1 MTVKKRL
8 LTILVCAVLVIA
20 PLTVSHAGVTTLGI
34 YFCGLAENAAEGTAP
49 RILNGSFEVWQNGS
63 LIGTIRAGQDVLTL
77 TDSADVTIKP
87 VMSTMPE
94 GWNIDPAGYVQK
106 LPDAGNATVPLCV
119 YSAGGEDAAGEN
131 VTGTKTR
138 EPDAES
144 EKDDPAAAEDEAYM
158 PETADDDEIYTGEV
172 VPEMPEATL
181 PPDTLSEAEN
191 GGTVRVR
198 VFNDRNGN
206 GVYAKGEGF
215 ISGVSVTLTDEHG
228 DSLTLT
234 TTDGT
239 PDGILEFANL
249 PESAYTVSVTLPAGY
264 GFTKKGNSGSAI
276 DDSATD
282 TSASGVQDAGVCS
295 VTAGSVT
302 ELAAG
307 VWKTPH
313 ASGFCW
319 NDLNGDGRY
328 QNGEPAIAGVH
339 VQLSGQKNG
348 LQYETYSDADGNWY
362 IDRLKPG
369 FYDLYV
375 DVPSGMMFTRYS
387 AEGGKRS
394 IFTNEGSK
402 RGRKVIDTNKGE
414 SFDGQ
419 NIGFIKSAEIYGIC
433 FLDANYNGLYDEGEE
448 PIPGVK
454 VEAWKQVN
462 DETVATTVS
471 GDDGTFLLTCMR
483 GRTYRLRAV
492 LPDTGITFT
501 KVVANEDGNHFLS
514 RDGRREY
521 YLNEQVINDGE
532 RRYLAVGAIVP
543 ASLSGTAYLDDD
555 LSGTLSGKEKTVSGL
570 AVTLLDEQGNVVA
583 TDRTNVKGKY
593 VFEGLTPGRYQL
605 SLNAKAGY
613 AFTKKGD
620 GSVITNTSA
629 GGGVSDMIEVPMGA
643 DITGMD
649 MGMILPACVSGTL
662 FSDDND
668 NGKRDAGENGLTE
681 VKVHLIAADGTT
693 AFTRNV
699 NRDATYTFDAVMP
712 GEYKL
717 RFELPENAIFA
728 KTVSGGNTFE
738 DLGGYAESEMF
749 SLGSDGKYTAD
760 LCGTLLL
767 GSLDGMTFADTN
779 GSGTRDGDEPA
790 LAGVTLTLTPSRED
804 LESVSVTT
812 GEDGAFAFTGIHPD
826 QWTLRIDMPDGRVIS
841 RTTALKLPL
850 TAGSSGDATAL
861 DIPTGYRV
869 NGEAIGCVIPA
880 SLSGRMWMDENN
892 NGRFDELEMTPEG
905 ETVTVMDD
913 ITGRVFAELQTDAEG
928 RFATAGMI
936 PGSFTVSYTPDKR
949 THGSL
954 PGDSTFDET
963 NGRLEMTGIVLNEN
977 ESADDILLGV
987 VRETSLGGHVWVDLG
1002 GEITALSGAV
1012 IDLNNAQTGETISR
1026 ATSDEDGAYR
1036 FDGLMPLDYE
1046 LTVVMPQDH
1055 AVVLPDDER
1064 LRDGQISVMMYC
1076 DGRNG
1081 SSDPISLKMGVDL
1094 TEEDIGAVLAG
1105 KLGDLCWL
1113 DENGNGWQETDE
1125 PGIPGVKIELMRNGK
1140 TVAETVSDAYG
1151 YYCFTDV
1158 YPAVYT
1164 LRVTPPAEV
1173 RPTEHRTDIP
1183 LIDSAL
1189 IETDDTVCET
1199 EEVSVV
1205 SGKANYNVDLGFI
1218 VRVKGVLPDGL
1229 NEGATRDWSWRPV
1242 KE

>member
-8 LTILVCAVLVIA
+8 LTLLMCAVLVMA
-20 PLTVSHAGVTTLGI
+20 PLTVSRAGVTTLGI
-34 YFCGLAENAAEGTAP
+34 YFCGLAENAGEGTAP
-49 RILNGSFEVWQNGS
+49 QILNGSFEVWQNGS

-77 TDSADVTIKP
+77 TDSADVTIRP

-94 GWNIDPAGYVQK
+94 GWIIDPEGYVQK
-106 LPDAGNATVPLCV
+106 LPEAGNATVPLCV
-119 YSAGGEDAAGEN
+119 YAADGAVIETPAE
-131 VTGTKTR
+131 VKAQ
-138 EPDAES
+138 EPAE
-144 EKDDPAAAEDEAYM
+144 EQKDNMPAADAEDEVYA
-158 PETADDDEIYTGEV
+158 PVQTDSDEIYTGEV
-172 VPEMPEATL
+172 VPEAPEATL
-181 PPDTLSEAEN
+181 PPDTLTAAEN

-206 GVYAKGEGF
+206 GVFAKGEGF
-215 ISGVSVTLTDEHG
+215 ISGVSVTLTDENG

-239 PDGILEFANL
+239 PDGILEFRNL
-249 PESAYTVSVTLPAGY
+249 PEAAYTVSVTLPAGY

-282 TSASGVQDAGVCS
+282 ATTSGIQDAGICKVKD
-295 VTAGSVT
+295 GSIT
-302 ELAAG
+302 EMAAG

-313 ASGFCW
+313 AAGFCW
-319 NDLNGDGRY
+319 NDLNGDGKY

-339 VQLSGQKNG
+339 VRLSGQKNG

-362 IDRLKPG
+362 VDRLKPG

-387 AEGGKRS
+387 AEGGGRRS

-402 RGRKVIDTNKGE
+402 RGRRVIDTNKGE

-419 NIGFIKSAEIYGIC
+419 NVGFIKSAEIYGMC

-492 LPDTGITFT
+492 LPETGITFT
-501 KVVANEDGNHFLS
+501 KVVANENGNRFLS

-521 YLNEQVINDGE
+521 YLNEQVIGDGE

-555 LSGTLSGKEKTVSGL
+555 LSGSLSGKEKTVSGL
-570 AVTLLDEQGNVVA
+570 AVTLLDEQGNTVA

-593 VFEGLTPGRYQL
+593 VFEDLTPGRYQL

-613 AFTKKGD
+613 AFTKQGP
-620 GSVITNTSA
+620 GSVILNTSA

-649 MGMILPACVSGTL
+649 MGMILPACVTGTL

-681 VKVHLIAADGTT
+681 AKVHLIDADGNV

-699 NRDATYTFDAVMP
+699 NRDAIYTFDAVMP

-728 KTVSGGNTFE
+728 KITDGGNTFE

-749 SLGSDGKYTAD
+749 SLGSDGKYTAK
-760 LCGTLLL
+760 LCGALLL

-779 GSGTRDGDEPA
+779 GSGSRDADEPA
-790 LAGVTLTLTPSRED
+790 LTGVTLTLTPERED
-804 LESVSVTT
+804 LEPVAVTT
-812 GEDGAFAFTGIHPD
+812 GEDGTFAFTGIHPD
-826 QWTLRIDMPDGRVIS
+826 QWTLRMDMPDGRVIS

-850 TAGSSGDATAL
+850 TAGSSGEDTVL
-861 DIPTGYRV
+861 EIPTGYQV
-869 NGEAIGCVIPA
+869 TGEAIGCVIPA

-892 NGRFDELEMTPEG
+892 NGLFDELEMTPEG

-913 ITGRVFAELQTDAEG
+913 ITGKVFAELHTDAEG

-936 PGSFTVSYTPDKR
+936 PGSFTVFFTPDSR

-954 PGDSTFDET
+954 PGDSTFNEA

-977 ESADDILLGV
+977 ESADNLLLGV
-987 VRETSLGGHVWVDLG
+987 VRETSLSGHVWVDLG
-1002 GEITALSGAV
+1002 GEITALPGAE
-1012 IDLNNAQTGETISR
+1012 ISLNNAQTGEKLSHAI
-1026 ATSDEDGAYR
+1026 SDEEGAYR

-1046 LTVVMPQDH
+1046 LTVVLPQDH

-1064 LRDGQISVMMYC
+1064 LLGGQVSVMMYC

-1081 SSDPISLKMGVDL
+1081 RSDPVSVTMGVDL
-1094 TEEDIGAVLAG
+1094 TQEDIGAVLAG
-1105 KLGDLCWL
+1105 KLGDFCWL
-1113 DENGNGWQETDE
+1113 DENENGWQETEE
-1125 PGIPGVKIELMRNGK
+1125 PGIPGVKIELVRNGS

-1173 RPTEHRTDIP
+1173 KPTVHRTDIP

-1189 IETDDTVCET
+1189 LETDETVCET
-1199 EEVSVV
+1199 EEVSVA
-1205 SGKANYNVDLGFI
+1205 SGKANYNADLGFT

-1229 NEGATRDWSWRPV
+1229 NEGPTRDWTWRPA
-1242 KE
+1242 EQ